1 MVLILFISDSV
12 VLQGEPQTPEH
23 RLPVF
28 ISESDQEFTMYT
40 ENDQTAVNIGEI
52 EVFYTLDPQSPT
64 FMGLPLDGLPSGVLA
79 ERFFQKFHEVIAP
92 CVTADQPS
100 RLRPLILGILTGDPK
115 RLEMNKIKEVCIC
128 EFLLLVNIIIDH

>member
-1 MVLILFISDSV
+1 M
-12 VLQGEPQTPEH
+12 QGENQTPEH

-28 ISESDQEFTMYT
+28 ISESDQEFTMFT
-40 ENDQTAVNIGEI
+40 EFDQTAVNIGEI
-52 EVFYTLDPQSPT
+52 EVFYTLEPQSPT
-64 FMGLPLDGLPSGVLA
+64 FLGIPLEGLPAGVLA

-115 RLEMNKIKEVCIC
+115 RLEMNKIKEVRIRVFCLISI
-128 EFLLLVNIIIDH
+128 VIGH